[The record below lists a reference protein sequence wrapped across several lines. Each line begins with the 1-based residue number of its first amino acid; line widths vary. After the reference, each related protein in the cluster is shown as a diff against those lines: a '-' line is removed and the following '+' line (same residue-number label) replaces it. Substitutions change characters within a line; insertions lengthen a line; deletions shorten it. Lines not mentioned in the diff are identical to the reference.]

1 MPIYL
6 RQPIAA
12 SVLLC
17 AMLAIPGNAV
27 AQTAGPKPIT
37 IGERI
42 AAVRFSPAAAKPDRS
57 ARKSFGIRQAAQP
70 GARRDS
76 LKNGA
81 VIGAIV
87 GAVALGGFGAA
98 ICHALRE
105 PSDPGC
111 LAGTLRIAA
120 AGAAIGAGAGLAVDA
135 AMTHNTG
142 ARVAVRI
149 RF

>member
-1 MPIYL
+1 MRIHL
-6 RQPIAA
+6 RQLMTTSFVLFALLVMPRDAIA
-12 SVLLC
+12 
-17 AMLAIPGNAV
+17 
-27 AQTAGPKPIT
+27 QAGAPKPIT
-37 IGERI
+37 IAERV
-42 AAVRFSPAAAKPDRS
+42 AAVRVYPAVAKPDRNVGE
-57 ARKSFGIRQAAQP
+57 SFRRRQAAQP
-70 GARRDS
+70 VGRDS

-98 ICHALRE
+98 ICNALRE

-120 AGAAIGAGAGLAVDA
+120 AGAAIGAGAGVAVDA
-135 AMTHNTG
+135 ALTHNTG